1 MALLLDWRPD
11 DLAENI
17 FRMRYTDSEKN
28 DTADR
33 PRLVLWCVILFGAFS
48 GREQRDVACRVKRTF
63 EMEAPL
69 ETQP

>member
-1 MALLLDWRPD
+1 MALLLDWGPDD

-33 PRLVLWCVILFGAFS
+33 PRLVPWCVILFGAIS
-48 GREQRDVACRVKRTF
+48 GSESREMLHVALNERLR
-63 EMEAPL
+63 
-69 ETQP
+69 